1 MKIILTAHSLE
12 RMKDRYNEK
21 ELSWMILTFKQALKL
36 VKRNKIH
43 PEHSYNNSLI
53 IRWWEIKFVYS
64 KVDWEY
70 ILITCWKRNKI

>member
-53 IRWWEIKFVYS
+53 IRW
-64 KVDWEY
+64 
-70 ILITCWKRNKI
+70 